1 MCLFNRERD
10 APSTIHEHFSRR
22 RKVTVLVATSVV
34 RGSRQGESHGG
45 VYLIDLERQRVKQTI
60 DWNTTD
66 IDWQGRGWDRGL
78 RGIAFDGERVFIAAS
93 DELFEY
99 DPAFN
104 PIRSYKTP
112 YLKHCHEIFRYQ
124 RRLYLTSTGHD
135 AILGFDLDENRF
147 SWGLAVA
154 PDRAG
159 LRGIPFDPMGSKGPG
174 QKNEL
179 HLNSLY
185 CEKKGMYISGLR
197 SDGLHV
203 YTGRHLNRI
212 ATLPAG
218 THNARPY
225 KDGVLFNDTEKNIL
239 RCLSSTGPQK
249 VFHLPVY
256 NPALLTHT
264 NLDDSRI
271 ARQAFGRG
279 LCVVDDDLIAAG
291 SSPSTVTLYNLSEIK
306 TVLSINL
313 SMDIRNAIHG
323 LEVWPFID

>member
-1 MCLFNRERD
+1 M
-10 APSTIHEHFSRR
+10 
-22 RKVTVLVATSVV
+22 V

-45 VYLIDLERQRVKQTI
+45 VYLIDLKRKRVKQAL
-60 DWNTTD
+60 DWDTTD

-78 RGIAFDGERVFIAAS
+78 RGIAFDGSRVFVAAS

-99 DPAFN
+99 DPEFN
-104 PIRSYKTP
+104 LIGSYKTP
-112 YLKHCHEIFRYQ
+112 YLKHCHEIFCYR

-159 LRGIPFDPMGSKGPG
+159 LRGAPFNPNGSEGPG
-174 QKNEL
+174 ERNAL
-179 HLNSLY
+179 HLNSVY
-185 CEKKGMYISGLR
+185 CDKRGMYLSGLR

-203 YTGRHLNRI
+203 YTGQRLNR
-212 ATLPAG
+212 AARLPAG

-225 KDGVLFNDTEKNIL
+225 KDGVLFNDTEKNIV
-239 RCLSSTGPQK
+239 RCLSSKEPQK

-256 NPALLTHT
+256 NPALLTHS

-279 LCVVDDDLIAAG
+279 LCVVDDDLIAVG
-291 SSPSTVTLYNLSEIK
+291 SSPSTVTLYNLSEMK

-323 LEVWPFID
+323 LEVWPFIG

>member
-1 MCLFNRERD
+1 M
-10 APSTIHEHFSRR
+10 TI
-22 RKVTVLVATSVV
+22 LVATSVV

-45 VYLIDLERQRVKQTI
+45 VYLIDLKRERVRQTI

-66 IDWQGRGWDRGL
+66 IDWRGRGWDRGL
-78 RGIAFDGERVFIAAS
+78 RGIAFDGNRVFIAAS

-99 DPAFN
+99 DAAFN
-104 PIRSYKTP
+104 LIRSNKTP
-112 YLKHCHEIFRYQ
+112 YLKHCHEIVRYK

-135 AILGFDLDENRF
+135 AILGFDLDENQF
-147 SWGLAVA
+147 CWGLAVA

-159 LRGIPFDPMGSKGPG
+159 LRGVPFDPKGSKGPR
-174 QKNEL
+174 QRNEL

-185 CEKKGMYISGLR
+185 CDTQGMYISGLR

-212 ATLPAG
+212 ASLPPG

-239 RCLSSTGPQK
+239 RCLSASGPQK

-279 LCVVDDDLIAAG
+279 LCVVADDLVAAG
-291 SSPSTVTLYNLSEIK
+291 SSPSTVTLYNLAEMK
-306 TVLSINL
+306 TTLSVNL

-323 LEVWPFID
+323 LEVWPFPLAPG